1 MPAGNGVIG
10 ALLVSVGADT
20 AAFQKGLKE
29 ATDKSKS
36 FGATVGRIGATVG
49 VAMAAGAAAGGAA
62 LISFGMQA
70 LSAADDIGDAA
81 ARIGTTTTEF
91 QKLQYAFVQAGGSS
105 ELMTTAMDK
114 LNQNLGA
121 AKLGSKG
128 MIDAFA
134 QLGLNANSFA
144 TADQAFYAIADAIQ
158 NIKDPAERARMSM
171 EFFGRTAGVDMVE
184 VLGKSG
190 VEMRRLAQEAQ
201 NLGIVMSEETTA
213 KLADAKLALDKAKFA
228 ASAMATAFAG
238 EALVSIIDF
247 AKEMQ
252 PMFDKVKQVATQIWD
267 FLEPSIKELGAAIG
281 ELAASPY
288 MKMLL
293 EGLGVMA
300 RIAGTVLVGAFRL
313 LIDSFS
319 AGIRSITAV
328 ANAWAEMVTKI
339 RQHFAFLE
347 PVFNKV
353 KEGVAAVSH
362 AFWELEDKVTGH
374 SYVPDMVD
382 EIARQFA
389 RLPNVMT
396 DKAVSETQKTADAFR
411 NLQQATEGLMTSQER
426 AIVELS
432 DTLAAF
438 ETDEA
443 KRTLSE
449 KDRLDLKTRAWNR
462 YWEAVGGAG
471 ITLGQGKELNIPN
484 VPDLPNTDWIKGAS
498 DGLADQIAANDN
510 MRNAFAKSFSEGAM
524 QGLDGDFGEWFKK
537 KLQSWAFDGFSKAME
552 NLGGAI
558 FDAMKGGSGSGGGIG
573 GVLASIGSAIF
584 GGKRAGGG
592 SVSAGKIYQVNENT
606 PNTEYFMPRTDGAI
620 WNPAQLGALA
630 SKSGGQGGGFNGNV
644 VVYIGNEQLEGR
656 MYKVAT
662 DVTGAAVGGL
672 ASQQQKSV
680 NYNMNRSR

>member
-1 MPAGNGVIG
+1 
-10 ALLVSVGADT
+10 
-20 AAFQKGLKE
+20 
-29 ATDKSKS
+29 
-36 FGATVGRIGATVG
+36 
-49 VAMAAGAAAGGAA
+49 
-62 LISFGMQA
+62 
-70 LSAADDIGDAA
+70 
-81 ARIGTTTTEF
+81 
-91 QKLQYAFVQAGGSS
+91 VQAGGSS

-134 QLGLNANSFA
+134 QLNLNANSFA

-158 NIKDPAERARMSM
+158 NIKDPAEKARMSM
-171 EFFGRTAGVDMVE
+171 EFFGKAAGVDMLE

-267 FLEPSIKELGAAIG
+267 FLEPSIKAFASAIG
-281 ELAASPY
+281 ELASSPF
-288 MKMLL
+288 MKLVIDSL
-293 EGLGVMA
+293 GLIA
-300 RIAGTVLVGAFRL
+300 RIIGTQLVIGFRL
-313 LIDSFS
+313 AIDIMTV
-319 AGIRSITAV
+319 GIRTFTAAGNAV
-328 ANAWAEMVTKI
+328 AKMVSDI
-339 RQHFAFLE
+339 RTQLAFLD
-347 PVFNKV
+347 PIFNKV

-389 RLPNVMT
+389 RLPNMMT

-484 VPDLPNTDWIKGAS
+484 VPDLPSTDWIKGAS

-573 GVLASIGSAIF
+573 GILSTIGSAIF

-592 SVSAGKIYQVNENT
+592 SVDTGKAYLVGEKS
-606 PNTEYFMPRTDGAI
+606 PELFMPQEPGAI

-630 SKSGGQGGGFNGNV
+630 SRSSGGQGNIVIPVTFGGEHIQTIMVDIANR
-644 VVYIGNEQLEGR
+644 Q
-656 MYKVAT
+656 AT
-662 DVTGAAVGGL
+662 TITAAGMKQMQVNQARRQSYGL
-672 ASQQQKSV
+672 
-680 NYNMNRSR
+680 